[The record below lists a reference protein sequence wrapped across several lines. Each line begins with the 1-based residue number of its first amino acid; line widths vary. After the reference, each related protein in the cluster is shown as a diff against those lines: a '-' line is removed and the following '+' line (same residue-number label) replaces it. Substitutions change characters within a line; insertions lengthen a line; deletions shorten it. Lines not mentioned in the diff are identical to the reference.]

1 MKKKWFWMRPKP
13 TLDKMHN
20 ILVILAMK
28 KRVLDAFKSLLDKAG
43 QSEKFSAYKVGFSTL
58 E

>member
-1 MKKKWFWMRPKP
+1 MRPKP